1 MDCYCKA
8 GKTSFHRPNMIAGF
22 VELVFI
28 IFRKIHVQSL
38 FRKADEK
45 DRESIS
51 ASRQKRR
58 ISEAYGSR

>member
-28 IFRKIHVQSL
+28 IFRKIHVQNL
-38 FRKADEK
+38 FGKADEK

-51 ASRQKRR
+51 DFEIKKKDQ
-58 ISEAYGSR
+58 